1 MNVNHMIDN
10 DIHNL
15 LSNNGID
22 CNCHDIKKILVLSG
36 GSIKGLAQAGALYCL
51 EKHNILQHIDTF
63 ACTSAG
69 AIVGMMIIVGIR
81 PIEILHF
88 FIALDTNKVTNSVPL
103 NLLSSFGFDNGERV
117 MVIFQHILEG
127 NNYNS
132 NITFG
137 EFYEKTKKKF
147 IVTGTCVNT
156 KKAVYFSHETTPDI
170 RVVDAVRASSSIPL
184 VFVPQK
190 IENMLYI
197 DGGCI
202 DNYPIKLFDH
212 CLDQVI
218 GIMVSDH
225 RKKVD
230 VINNLEQYFSETVQ
244 CLYEGQIISVIN
256 GYEKQTVFIE
266 CIQAIGSIE
275 ERSNALFDNGYQIM
289 EKNIGRF
296 IKLSSINLR
305 NFRVRTE

>member
-1 MNVNHMIDN
+1 MNVKQMVDN
-10 DIHNL
+10 DIRKL
-15 LSNNGID
+15 LDNRDID
-22 CNCHDIKKILVLSG
+22 CNRHGIKKILVLSG

-69 AIVGMMIIVGIR
+69 AIVGMMIIAGIK
-81 PIEILHF
+81 PFDILHF
-88 FIALDTNKVTNSVPL
+88 FIAIDTKKVTNSAPL
-103 NLLSSFGFDNGERV
+103 NLLSSFGFDNGERI

-127 NNYNS
+127 KNYNS
-132 NITFG
+132 NITFR

-156 KKAVYFSHETTPDI
+156 KKVVYFSHETTPDI

-184 VFVPQK
+184 VFVPKK

-202 DNYPIKLFDH
+202 DNYPIKLFDT

-218 GIMVSDH
+218 GIMVTDR

-230 VINNLEQYFSETVQ
+230 AINNLEQYFSETVQ
-244 CLYEGQIISVIN
+244 CLYEGQIISIIN
-256 GYEKQTVFIE
+256 GYVKQTVSIE
-266 CIQAIGSIE
+266 CIQIDGSIE
-275 ERSNALFDNGYQIM
+275 ERSTALFDNGYQIM

-296 IKLSSINLR
+296 I
-305 NFRVRTE
+305 